1 MKRML
6 LSVVLLCLSLFAVG
20 CGMNMTAKDAAI
32 EYMEMYRN
40 KDKLIMDEL
49 DDYVNNEDL
58 TDKQKE
64 IYHDI
69 LEREYSTLMYEVT
82 DERYE
87 GDVAFITMEVTVIDL
102 YKAQKDSA
110 SYFNEH
116 QNEFNDEDGEY
127 DKELFMDYKLDMMS
141 KQMET
146 VTYTIDIKVEKD
158 EDTWKVVQLSNESLE
173 KIHGIYNY
181 EE

>member
-1 MKRML
+1 MF
-6 LSVVLLCLSLFAVG
+6 VVVG
-20 CGMNMTAKDAAI
+20 CGMEMNAKDVAV
-32 EYMEMYRN
+32 EYLEMYRN
-40 KDKLIMDEL
+40 KDKKIIQEL
-49 DDYVNNEDL
+49 DDYVKNENLNDNQ
-58 TDKQKE
+58 KQKYKE
-64 IYHDI
+64 I

-116 QNEFNDEDGEY
+116 QDEFNDEDGEY